1 MKPYE
6 LSAAAAIL
14 QHGGRLLPMAGS
26 IISNSDT
33 KPWKPY
39 TPKQH
44 GAARLFNY
52 MEASDGS
59 EPECDTTASNDD
71 LTRMTTNSTNQRNQ
85 SDFPEAGDVGN
96 HNQGEVE
103 DEFEEEMELPLFI
116 CRECGCEFVDD
127 TSLETH
133 QYTHHRVEKITT
145 SPANQKQN
153 RKLMKKNA
161 ATKVNATLEKMH
173 LDSNTKEN
181 VNPKANNSNYNCSIC
196 KQSFSSQINIM
207 THMRSH
213 ITVNQSSEEQ
223 QNNKKQVLISSQ
235 RKNDCSGDLNMVSNY
250 CYQDGQMNATC
261 KRSRKQS
268 QPRKVVPPLSEN
280 PEIQVKKHTSSKH
293 RKYQSSNKNALA
305 KMKDKY
311 ITKLIAKKGLSCM
324 LCKRRKFVFP
334 FHTKGSLALH
344 CFWRHSQQKP
354 FECEHCH
361 MRFRHRYQVLLHAS
375 EVHVNNPNIA
385 ATTVP
390 ASPDNTVA
398 EKQIVPN
405 KLQIKEPILHTVSV
419 PAASENP
426 PPTTDT
432 LLTTNVPDNSTS
444 NLNVDRMSM
453 HSYLEHTMMN
463 ANIPVSNHIPI
474 VIPTFPPS

>member
-1 MKPYE
+1 
-6 LSAAAAIL
+6 
-14 QHGGRLLPMAGS
+14 MAGS
-26 IISNSDT
+26 ILTNSDS

-59 EPECDTTASNDD
+59 EPECETTASNDEMS
-71 LTRMTTNSTNQRNQ
+71 RMTTNSTTQRNQ

-96 HNQGEVE
+96 HHQGDVE
-103 DEFEEEMELPLFI
+103 DEYEEEMELPLFI

-145 SPANQKQN
+145 SPATTQTK
-153 RKLMKKNA
+153 RKTTTKKNA
-161 ATKVNATLEKMH
+161 AAKSSPTIIEKIH
-173 LDSNTKEN
+173 LDTKENTKEN
-181 VNPKANNSNYNCSIC
+181 VNPKSNSYNCTIC
-196 KQSFSSQINIM
+196 KLSFSSQVNIM

-213 ITVNQSSEEQ
+213 ITVNNNSAEENQ
-223 QNNKKQVLISSQ
+223 NKKQVLISSQ
-235 RKNDCSGDLNMVSNY
+235 RKECNINAGF
-250 CYQDGQMNATC
+250 CYQDGNQNGTC

-268 QPRKVVPPLSEN
+268 QPRKVVPPEN
-280 PEIQVKKHTSSKH
+280 PEIQVKKRTSCKH
-293 RKYQSSNKNALA
+293 RKYQSSKTALA
-305 KMKDKY
+305 KLKDKY
-311 ITKLIAKKGLSCM
+311 MSKLIAKKGLSCH

-344 CFWRHSQQKP
+344 CFWRHTHAKP
-354 FECEHCH
+354 FECEHCN

-375 EVHVNNPNIA
+375 EVHVNNPTKIS
-385 ATTVP
+385 TTTS
-390 ASPDNTVA
+390 SPSNSSSSSSSSCEENSD
-398 EKQIVPN
+398 KIVPN
-405 KLQIKEPILHTVSV
+405 KLQIKEPILHNVVTV

-426 PPTTDT
+426 PPT

-444 NLNVDRMSM
+444 NLNVDKLSLHPFMD
-453 HSYLEHTMMN
+453 HSMMN
-463 ANIPVSNHIPI
+463 SNIPVSNHHIPI